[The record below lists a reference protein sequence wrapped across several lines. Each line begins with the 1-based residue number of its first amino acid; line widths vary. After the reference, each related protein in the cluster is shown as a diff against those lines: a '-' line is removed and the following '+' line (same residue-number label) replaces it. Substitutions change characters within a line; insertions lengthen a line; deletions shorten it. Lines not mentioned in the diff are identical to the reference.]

1 VGAAPCYLLVR
12 FRAEIVGNTRKQ
24 ASPPASRQRAQNKGA
39 GDCSTAVW
47 QWGLVVGLEFG
58 SNTAVFF
65 RTPGPS
71 RGQRNQAPGGAGSR
85 QGPKQRKKVC
95 ISSTAIGYWNI
106 EYWMVWAVGRQQQP
120 AMGPGGGWPGGRRRA
135 RMAPAP
141 LPSSSSLLPLSP
153 SPCLR

>member
-106 EYWMVWAVGRQQQP
+106 GWSGQATTTRHGARRRL
-120 AMGPGGGWPGGRRRA
+120 ARRAAAGSHGPG
-135 RMAPAP
+135 PAAF
-141 LPSSSSLLPLSP
+141 LFLSP
-153 SPCLR
+153 PSLSISMPALRRCG